1 MPIRHFNGKVR
12 SMYVA
17 TIVRDKKSRQ
27 LFVRLGKST
36 QEGGNVEL
44 VDTLNGNDLKELKD
58 RAERLITELSQKEK
72 EA

>member
-1 MPIRHFNGKVR
+1 
-12 SMYVA
+12 MYVA

-36 QEGGNVEL
+36 QDGGNVEL
-44 VDTLNGNDLKELKD
+44 VDTLNGSDLKELKD
-58 RAERLITELSQKEK
+58 RAERLLGELTQKEK